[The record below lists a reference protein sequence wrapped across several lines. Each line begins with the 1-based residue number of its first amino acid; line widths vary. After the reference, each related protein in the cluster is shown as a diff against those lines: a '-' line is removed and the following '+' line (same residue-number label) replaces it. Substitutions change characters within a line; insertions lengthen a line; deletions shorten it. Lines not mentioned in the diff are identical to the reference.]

1 MSIISEIWRRLTG
14 RREMAAGPEF
24 LIRYFHP
31 WHLFCCPQGVYV
43 RDDEY
48 FTELRERML
57 SVSEVSEYIHLSIA
71 TRIVGHSQ
79 KQVDQEDERFGSLQR
94 KVCLGLL
101 AEVETRA
108 QAENAQY
115 GAPVTLDRWTA
126 YGENIPIG
134 IEMIVCAVGH
144 SWRGV
149 VDIRRESS
157 LLPAFVLT
165 GNDGQ
170 RLVLPLLGVDR
181 VTIYPTKGAIS
192 YKEGPTAHLDLLEP
206 KWETWADSAG
216 DALTAAQ
223 VEHAR
228 KQIEEG

>member
-1 MSIISEIWRRLTG
+1 MAIISKLWRRLTG
-14 RREMAAGPEF
+14 MREKVAGPEF

-31 WHLFCCPQGVYV
+31 WHLFCTPQGVYV

-48 FTELRERML
+48 FTRLRERVL
-57 SVSEVSEYIHLSIA
+57 SVSEVSEYAHLSIA

-108 QAENAQY
+108 QAELAQY

-134 IEMIVCAVGH
+134 IEMIVRAVEH
-144 SWRGV
+144 SWCGV
-149 VDIRRESS
+149 VDISRESS
-157 LLPAFVLT
+157 LLPAFVIT
-165 GNDGQ
+165 GNDAQ
-170 RLVLPLLGVDR
+170 RLVLSLLGVDR
-181 VTIYPTKGAIS
+181 VTIYPTKGTIS

-206 KWETWADSAG
+206 NWETWD
-216 DALTAAQ
+216 
-223 VEHAR
+223 
-228 KQIEEG
+228 